1 MQCLKTRLSGCL
13 FLHPAIELKSIPFMI
28 LFRFSFFAQGLRV
41 ALTALILSCTP
52 SCSENHAIE
61 AYPIEPEYEGPV
73 VAWDLPEN
81 WAENPDLSGPMAG
94 SFHIKTEEG
103 PKGRIGVMPFRES
116 VSILEVANMFARE
129 IGYGILTERSLAP
142 LLERKTL
149 GDRVFEWVR
158 MEERGGTG
166 TGRSIL
172 LALFRQDSETW
183 LFPFI
188 AEKELVETELENFS
202 AFLESTVLRPGKATI
217 QARPPEPAPSPPPS
231 PAELE
236 GVPSW
241 DVPSHWVTGKS
252 SSMRLAS
259 HKVYDEEGNEI
270 DFSITSFPG
279 DVGGLLANVNRWLGQ
294 IGLPPT
300 DQENLP
306 KFVRPVEVAGLPAQ
320 LVEASSEDQ
329 ALYAAILFKDDRSW
343 FFKMTGSASLAAKE
357 KEGFLHLLDSVSF
370 PKP

>member
-1 MQCLKTRLSGCL
+1 
-13 FLHPAIELKSIPFMI
+13 MI
-28 LFRFSFFAQGLRV
+28 LFRSSIFAQGLRV
-41 ALTALILSCTP
+41 ALPALILWCAP
-52 SCSENHAIE
+52 SCSEKPVIE

-73 VAWDLPEN
+73 VAWELPET
-81 WAENPDLSGPMAG
+81 WGENPDLSGPMAG
-94 SFHIKTEEG
+94 SFHVKTDDG

-116 VSILEVANMFARE
+116 VSTLEVANMFARE
-129 IGYGILTERSLAP
+129 IGYGILTEQTLAP

-149 GDRVFEWVR
+149 GERAFEWVR
-158 MEERGGTG
+158 MEEQGGTG
-166 TGRSIL
+166 SGRSIL

-188 AEKELVETELENFS
+188 ADKELVETELENFS
-202 AFLESTVLRPGKATI
+202 AFLGSTVLRPGKATI
-217 QARPPEPAPSPPPS
+217 QARPPQPAPSPPPA
-231 PAELE
+231 PADLE
-236 GVPSW
+236 GAPSW
-241 DVPSHWVTGKS
+241 DVPAHWETGKP

-259 HKVYDEEGNEI
+259 HKVSDEDGNEI

-320 LVEASSEDQ
+320 LVEASSQDQ
-329 ALYAAILFKDDRSW
+329 ALFAAILIKDDRSW

-357 KEGFLHLLDSVSF
+357 KEGFLSLLDSVSF